1 MIFSSYY
8 DNDELKMWLPGTGSI
23 VTLQDC
29 RRPLQV
35 IRRIRKDGTV
45 LVALPEVGWQPI
57 EVVEWWPQLGDH
69 VDIAMGPYLD
79 WQAVQQGKDRDAISL
94 PQAVMHTCKV
104 RQLKGDIAIVVP
116 QMESNKAQALI
127 TPITALRVLTRMGV
141 RVSDVER
148 NRAQLQPILSP
159 EKQRP
164 NDQAVAAVDA
174 AQQSLLDALG
184 L

>member
-1 MIFSSYY
+1 
-8 DNDELKMWLPGTGSI
+8 
-23 VTLQDC
+23 
-29 RRPLQV
+29 
-35 IRRIRKDGTV
+35 
-45 LVALPEVGWQPI
+45 
-57 EVVEWWPQLGDH
+57 
-69 VDIAMGPYLD
+69 
-79 WQAVQQGKDRDAISL
+79 
-94 PQAVMHTCKV
+94 MHTCKV

-116 QMESNKAQALI
+116 QIESNKAQALI